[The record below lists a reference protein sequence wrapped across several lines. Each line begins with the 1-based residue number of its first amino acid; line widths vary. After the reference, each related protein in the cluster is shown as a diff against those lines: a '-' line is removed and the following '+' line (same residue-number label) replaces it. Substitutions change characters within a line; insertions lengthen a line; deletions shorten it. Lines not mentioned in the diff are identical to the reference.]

1 VADRE
6 KERRWGFSTR
16 AIHAG
21 QEPDPVT
28 GAVMPPIYQ
37 TSTYVQSAVGEH
49 KGYEY
54 ARTHNKTRAALEA
67 CVASLE
73 GVDHGIA
80 FASGT
85 AAIHAILTLL
95 QAGDEVVAGENLR
108 RHAPAVRAGAAA
120 LRTFLPLRRRATRPR
135 SRRR

>member
-1 VADRE
+1 MGEPDR
-6 KERRWGFSTR
+6 GFATR

-37 TSTYVQSAVGEH
+37 TSTYVQDAVGRH

-54 ARTHNKTRAALEA
+54 ARTQNRTREMLEA

-73 GVDHGIA
+73 GADQGIA

-95 QAGDEVVAGENLR
+95 SSGDE
-108 RHAPAVRAGAAA
+108 
-120 LRTFLPLRRRATRPR
+120 
-135 SRRR
+135 